1 MAEHSAEND
10 ALRNALGTDQDDV
23 FGDLALTIA
32 RAVEGQVASAVNGF
46 GADLVRVERCYS
58 HGIARAALT
67 ALRAHV
73 IPPGTG
79 DADA

>member
-1 MAEHSAEND
+1 MTDSVEND
-10 ALRNALGTDQDDV
+10 VLRDALGADEDDV

-67 ALRAHV
+67 ALRARV
-73 IPPGTG
+73 LPPARGG
-79 DADA
+79 VE